1 MLKILSC
8 ESNEAIDKPEH
19 YSRRP
24 WLTELQ
30 VVSYITLAQLNFCKD
45 EIVQWASWLVQA
57 ISGVTSSMLV
67 AL

>member
-1 MLKILSC
+1 M
-8 ESNEAIDKPEH
+8 
-19 YSRRP
+19 
-24 WLTELQ
+24 ELQ
-30 VVSYITLAQLNFCKD
+30 VVSYITLAQLNSCKD